1 MLDARSKQPS
11 FFDTDQICKPLFPPD
26 SFWHQFRELVYPL
39 INDEDYECMYCPDR
53 GRPAK
58 SPAMLTMVTILQ
70 RRENLSDREAEERVR
85 YDLRWKYALGLEVN
99 DEGFD
104 HSLLGKFRDRL
115 LAHGKERV
123 SFEKLLEKL
132 VEEQVLKPKEVQ
144 ITDATQLV
152 ADISIPNTLG
162 VLWKANRS
170 LLVSLKAR
178 GRKVSGIDIG
188 EYQGEVR
195 YERLSEDERRGKL
208 VELVEDSRRLVAFVE
223 ARGKKLPRSVR
234 KKVEV
239 LRRILGQRVEQD
251 DEGEVVERRER
262 VAGRIASSVD
272 PEARWGRTGLGDV
285 APGYKANL
293 MVAAESQFVTNIR
306 AIPGMTGE
314 EEDTLAMLAEQHS
327 LGLRPTKLLADAKY
341 GSVANITGLGEMGTA
356 LVAPLKRRPRR
367 YGTFGA
373 DEFTYLP
380 DEDRLRCP
388 AGRLSRF
395 RVRMA
400 SGLRFRFAEEDCRA
414 CSLRARC
421 LSGSSSQRFR
431 SVDLPRN
438 HRAVQRLRDYM
449 KTESFKEEMK
459 RRQGIEAKVAELV
472 RWHGMRRARYRGLRK
487 VNLQCLFTA
496 LVVNI
501 KRWFNLVRARAP
513 TLSPA

>member
-1 MLDARSKQPS
+1 MLDASSKQPS
-11 FFDTDQICKPLFPPD
+11 FFDTDQICKPLFPPE
-26 SFWHQFRELVYPL
+26 SFWHQFRDLIYPL
-39 INDEDYECMYCPDR
+39 INDEDYACMYCPDR
-53 GRPAK
+53 GRPAT

-115 LAHGKERV
+115 LAHGKERA
-123 SFEKLLEKL
+123 SFERLLEKL

-208 VELVEDSRRLVAFVE
+208 VELVEESRQLVAFVE
-223 ARGKKLPRSVR
+223 AKGKKLPRSVR

-239 LRRILGQRVEQD
+239 LKRILGQRVEQD
-251 DEGEVVERRER
+251 DEGEVTERKGR
-262 VAGRIASSVD
+262 VPDRIISPVD
-272 PEARWGRTGLGDV
+272 PEARWGRTGWRD
-285 APGYKANL
+285 ARPGYKANL
-293 MVAAESQFVTNIR
+293 MVSAKSQFITNIR
-306 AIPGMTGE
+306 TIPAMAGE
-314 EEDTLAMLAEQHS
+314 EEDTLAMVDEQHS
-327 LGLRPTKLLADAKY
+327 LGLQPAKLLADARY
-341 GSVANITGLGEMGTA
+341 GSLKNLVGLKERGTT
-356 LVAPLKRRPRR
+356 LVAPLKRRTRH
-367 YGTFGA
+367 YGNFGA
-373 DEFTYLP
+373 DEFTYL
-380 DEDRLRCP
+380 ESEGTVRCP
-388 AGRLSRF
+388 AGKTARY
-395 RVRMA
+395 RVQKA
-400 SGLRFRFAEEDCRA
+400 KGLLFRFAEEDCGA
-414 CSLRARC
+414 CKLKERCIGGPRGAR
-421 LSGSSSQRFR
+421 RR
-431 SVDLPRN
+431 SVSLPYE
-438 HRAVQRLRDYM
+438 HRELDQVRDYM

-459 RRQGIEAKVAELV
+459 RRRGIEPKIAELV

-501 KRWFNLVRARAP
+501 KRWFNLIRARAP

>member
-11 FFDTDQICKPLFPPD
+11 FFDTDQICQPLFPPD
-26 SFWHQFRELVYPL
+26 SFWHQFRELIYPL
-39 INDEDYECMYCPDR
+39 INDEDYACMYCPDR
-53 GRPAK
+53 GRPAT
-58 SPAMLTMVTILQ
+58 SPALLTMVTILQ

-115 LAHGKERV
+115 LAHGKERA
-123 SFEKLLEKL
+123 SFERLLEKL
-132 VEEQVLKPKEVQ
+132 VEEQVLQPDEVQ
-144 ITDATQLV
+144 IADATQMV
-152 ADISIPNTLG
+152 ADIAIVNTLG

-170 LLVSLKAR
+170 LLISLKAR
-178 GRKVSGIDIG
+178 GWEAPGVDVVDYRSEG
-188 EYQGEVR
+188 R
-195 YERLSEDERRGKL
+195 YGRLSKEEERAKL
-208 VELVEDSRRLVAFVE
+208 VELVEDARRLVAFVE
-223 ARGKKLPRSVR
+223 DKGLKLPRSMR

-239 LRRILGQRVEQD
+239 LRRIVDQRVEED
-251 DEGEVVERRER
+251 DRGEVVERRER
-262 VAGRIASSVD
+262 VSGRIASSVD

-293 MVAAESQFVTNIR
+293 MVSAESQFVTNIR
-306 AIPGMTGE
+306 AIPGMAGE
-314 EEDTLAMLAEQHS
+314 EEDTLAMLAEQHP

-341 GSVANITGLGEMGTA
+341 GSVANITGLGEMGTD

-400 SGLRFRFAEEDCRA
+400 SSLRFRFAEEDCRA
-414 CSLRARC
+414 CSLRTRC
-421 LSGSSSQRFR
+421 LSGSEAQRFR

-438 HRAVQRLRDYM
+438 HRTVQRLRDYM

-459 RRQGIEAKVAELV
+459 RRQGIEAKIAELV
-472 RWHGMRRARYRGLRK
+472 RWHGMRRARYRGLAK

-501 KRWFNLVRARAP
+501 KRWINLIRARAP